1 VAGAWDLNSSLKN
14 KISREKKSSSIFSKT
29 HPAPQSLPNERTQRW
44 HSHLEADEAAA
55 IAVDEVVEEAGTVVD
70 VGVSQEVE
78 DEVSFHIFFRA
89 QLRGIETCRW
99 ASAVY
104 FVIVMQHTLLR
115 TSVADRGVRRTR

>member
-1 VAGAWDLNSSLKN
+1 VAGALDLNSSLKN

-29 HPAPQSLPNERTQRW
+29 HPAPQSLSNERTQRW

-55 IAVDEVVEEAGTVVD
+55 IAEDEVVEEAAVIVVD

-89 QLRGIETCRW
+89 QLSW
-99 ASAVY
+99 
-104 FVIVMQHTLLR
+104 H
-115 TSVADRGVRRTR
+115 